1 MADKDKKSLA
11 DLAALTSEPAEAPAA
26 EAPAAEEAAAPEA
39 EAAEAGTAAP
49 EAAEAPEVE
58 AAAPEAEAAPEAPAA
73 EASAAAPAER
83 EGGRRGRDK
92 EEDLNKD
99 GVLTQG
105 PQIQAILREQQLDK
119 QGRAY
124 ATGRR
129 KDAVAR
135 VWLKPGT
142 GKIVVNGRDQEVY
155 FARPTLRLIINQ
167 VFDVADRKGQ
177 YDVVATVTGG
187 GLSGQ
192 AGAVRHGISQALT
205 RYEPALRTTVKREGF
220 LTRDP
225 RVVERKKYGKAKA
238 RRSFQFSKR

>member
-1 MADKDKKSLA
+1 MSDNRQSLA
-11 DLAALTSEPAEAPAA
+11 DLAKLTETEAEKPAETPAAEAPTDAA
-26 EAPAAEEAAAPEA
+26 PADEAEADAPAAEEATPAAP
-39 EAAEAGTAAP
+39 
-49 EAAEAPEVE
+49 
-58 AAAPEAEAAPEAPAA
+58 APAA
-73 EASAAAPAER
+73 R
-83 EGGRRGRDK
+83 EGRDDGREGRRGRD
-92 EEDLNKD
+92 ETPDD
-99 GVLTQG
+99 HGVSTQG
-105 PQIQAILREQQLDK
+105 PQIKAILREQQLDK

-167 VFDVADRKGQ
+167 VFDIADRKGQ
-177 YDVVATVTGG
+177 YDVIATVIGG

-192 AGAVRHGISQALT
+192 AGAVRHGISTALT
-205 RYEPALRTTVKREGF
+205 RYEPGLRTIVKREGF